1 MYSNN
6 NHCPSTYMY
15 SENWCI
21 ISLMEAFSHK
31 FQVFGKLMENVRH
44 RRRINLVSDDGQL
57 RKFTAQPTFKCAKTF
72 HANLVAL
79 ERYKPT
85 VVLNKPIYIGLC
97 VLDLS
102 KVNIYLYT

>member
-1 MYSNN
+1 
-6 NHCPSTYMY
+6 
-15 SENWCI
+15 
-21 ISLMEAFSHK
+21 MEAFSHK